1 MDATITNLGTS
12 SPEDDVFISGP
23 RISLAAGASM
33 VWTGLTAADLD
44 GAAQLKGLVA
54 AGKVSVS
61 IALTSAD
68 ATVPLVGS
76 FSPSKLQRYTFAQL
90 PSGSDAVDGQVA
102 FCTNGRKVGEGAAA
116 GTGVPVY
123 RDGGSWRVY
132 ATDAAVAV

>member
-33 VWTGLTAADLD
+33 VWPNLTAADLD
-44 GAAQLKGLVA
+44 SAAQLKGLVA

-68 ATVPLVGS
+68 ATVPLMGS